1 MADGRVV
8 ATMVVT
14 ASRAVDTSSCA
25 VPKQTS
31 EGEPGDIAC

>member
-8 ATMVVT
+8 ATMVVP
-14 ASRAVDTSSCA
+14 ASRAVDASSCR

-31 EGEPGDIAC
+31 EGEQGDIAC